1 MVKCVSVKLNHKRKN
16 LCHISVWFRMFVC
29 TLFEM
34 YSSHLA
40 GVCTD
45 SFSVYA
51 NMCTVYYELS
61 GGGGYRK
68 RCVNM
73 RGCETSRNVLFVR
86 MSLYT
91 PQ

>member
-1 MVKCVSVKLNHKRKN
+1 
-16 LCHISVWFRMFVC
+16 
-29 TLFEM
+29 M

-68 RCVNM
+68 QGV
-73 RGCETSRNVLFVR
+73 
-86 MSLYT
+86 
-91 PQ
+91 